1 MIVCHE
7 NHAHL
12 IKPDGSLWHGN
23 SYLIPELE
31 KQGWRQVINPKRNY
45 YFEFDTTHPS
55 YKDREKIGIEDTT
68 EILQVEI
75 V

>member
-1 MIVCHE
+1 MIVCQE
-7 NHAHL
+7 NHCHM
-12 IKPDGSLWHGN
+12 IKLDGSLWHGS
-23 SYLIPELE
+23 SYMIPELE